1 MFKETNYEV
10 VFSLLAV
17 SALASSI

>member
-1 MFKETNYEV
+1 

-17 SALASSI
+17 SLTVHKHYNNVDTCI